1 LVGDI
6 QLGNE
11 MAIVLETSHRED
23 GSGMGRV
30 INGGHAVA
38 IIYWG
43 TQCVDGNRCIQAA
56 DEGDVIGLTIARME
70 NKAKGGMGSV
80 AESKALILLHQAK
93 AELNG
98 GQKTM
103 DDGTPI
109 IGGSQ

>member
-1 LVGDI
+1 MGAI
-6 QLGNE
+6 

-23 GSGMGRV
+23 GGGVGRV
-30 INGGHAVA
+30 LNGSHIVA
-38 IIYWG
+38 SVRWG
-43 TQCVDGNRCIQAA
+43 PVCLANGACVQGA